1 MAIHLNSLADPKRLA
16 DVQGLLEQ
24 GRLPE
29 ARRACLS
36 WLAEAPALAEVS
48 FLLARV
54 AMAQGDTVESLK
66 RYAEVTAGAG
76 DLASSAQLGLAMAQ
90 GQLGDKRGAEATLRG
105 LLARTP
111 NHFLAYLRLGE
122 LLEARGAEEE
132 ALHAYFAAVVH
143 AQKQGRWRG
152 DDTTAPVIR
161 PLVHH
166 AMAFVDAGR
175 RELFLGLLKPLRA
188 LHGRAAL
195 RRIERGLLIYLGE
208 LPARYA
214 DSRQQPVFFYVPGL
228 PATPYPDRSMFPW
241 LEELEQAT
249 TAIRQEMR
257 VTRNQ
262 SNAYAPFL
270 GVDAEMLPPG
280 LLAGERGT
288 PAWDAYFFYRHGM
301 RDENHALQCP
311 ATTKALERAPL
322 VRIREHAPEIC
333 YSALAPGTHILKHRG
348 ITNTRLTVHLPL
360 DIPEDCAL
368 VVGGEIHVWQEGRA
382 MVFDDTFEH
391 EAWNRSAHSRV
402 ILLMDTWNPHL
413 DEIERAAV
421 TDLVAGIGD
430 FNRRAEPT

>member
-1 MAIHLNSLADPKRLA
+1 MVIHLNNLADPKRLA
-16 DVQGLLEQ
+16 DIQGLLEQ
-24 GRLPE
+24 GCLSE
-29 ARRACLS
+29 ARWACLS
-36 WLAEAPALAEVS
+36 WLAEAPALPEVS

-54 AMAQGDTVESLK
+54 AMAQGNAAESLK
-66 RYAEVTAGAG
+66 LYAEVATGVG
-76 DLASSAQLGLAMAQ
+76 DIATSAQLGLAMAQ
-90 GQLGDKRGAEATLRG
+90 AHLGDKRGAEGTLRG

-111 NHFLAYLRLGE
+111 NHFLAHLRLGE
-122 LLEARGAEEE
+122 LLETRGAEEE

-143 AQKQGRWRG
+143 AQKQGRWRD

-161 PLVHH
+161 PLVRH

-175 RELFLGLLKPLRA
+175 RELFLGLLKPLEA
-188 LHGRAAL
+188 LHGHAAL

-208 LPARYA
+208 LPAHYA

-228 PATPYPDRSMFPW
+228 PTTPYPDRSLFPW

-249 TAIRQEMR
+249 TAIQQEMR
-257 VTRNQ
+257 VTRNE
-262 SNAYAPFL
+262 SDAYAPFL
-270 GVDAEMLPPG
+270 GVDAEKLPPG
-280 LLAGERGT
+280 LLAGARGN
-288 PAWDAYFFYRHGM
+288 PAWDAYFFYRHGV
-301 RDENHALQCP
+301 RDEIHALQCP
-311 ATTKALERAPL
+311 ATTKALELTPL

-333 YSALAPGTHILKHRG
+333 FSALAPGTHILKHRG

-360 DIPEDCAL
+360 EIPEECAL
-368 VVGGEIHVWQEGRA
+368 VSGGEIHVWQEGRA

-391 EAWNRSAHSRV
+391 EAWNRSAQSRV

-430 FNRRAEPT
+430 FNRRAEHT